1 MLTSF
6 VAHAHTNEGMIP
18 NKVSEK
24 ERKYKTVK
32 QKKKGFIQRQ
42 RISPVLQLFLTLE
55 LHLLLLEK
63 EKKEEICSLPQQD

>member
-24 ERKYKTVK
+24 KRKYKTVK
-32 QKKKGFIQRQ
+32 QKKKDFIQRQ
-42 RISPVLQLFLTLE
+42 RKSPMLQLFLTLE
-55 LHLLLLEK
+55 LPSSPCER
-63 EKKEEICSLPQQD
+63 EKKEEIPSFPQQY